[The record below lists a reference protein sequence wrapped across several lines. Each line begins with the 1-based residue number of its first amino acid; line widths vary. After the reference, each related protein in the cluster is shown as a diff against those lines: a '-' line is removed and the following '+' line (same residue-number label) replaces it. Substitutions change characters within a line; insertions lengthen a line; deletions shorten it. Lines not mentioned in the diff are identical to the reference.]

1 MQMDI
6 IGLAKRVFELEM
18 DALRIVQ
25 KQLNSDFEKAIDV
38 LEKTILADRK
48 IVVTGVGKSGHI
60 GRKIAATLTSTGAP
74 SVVLDAVNAFHGDL
88 GMVNRGDAIV
98 ALSYSGETDEILRLV
113 PHLKRLTTSLIS
125 ITGNEHSTLAKNSDI
140 VLSVRIDREACP
152 LNLAPTSSTTAM
164 LVLGDA
170 LAMVLLEKRGFK
182 KEDFARFHPGGTLG
196 RNLLLKVGDIMRPMS
211 QMVILEE
218 EAKVKEALK
227 LWNIKRVGAVVV
239 VNPERKVIGIF
250 THGDFVRNYEIN
262 PRIGEEPLGRV
273 MTKKPITVRVDKLA
287 VEVLNVFEHNKIED
301 LIVVDEQYRVVGLID
316 SQDLAIHRLL

>member
-1 MQMDI
+1 MQEDLV
-6 IGLAKRVFELEM
+6 GLAKRVFDLEM
-18 DALRIVQ
+18 DALRIVR
-25 KQLNSDFEKAIDV
+25 KQLNAAFEQAILV
-38 LEKTILADRK
+38 LEKTILANGK

-88 GMVNRGDAIV
+88 GMVNRGDAVV
-98 ALSYSGETDEILRLV
+98 ALSYSGETEEILRLV
-113 PHLKRLTTSLIS
+113 PHLKRMTTSLIA
-125 ITGNEHSTLAKNSDI
+125 ITGNENSTLAKNSDL

-196 RNLLLKVGDIMRPMS
+196 RNLLLKVGDIMRPLS
-211 QMVILEE
+211 QIVILEE
-218 EAKVKEALK
+218 EAKVKEALR
-227 LWNIKRVGAVVV
+227 LWNVKRVGAVVV
-239 VNPERKVIGIF
+239 VNPGGKVIGIF
-250 THGDFVRNYEIN
+250 THGDFVRNYEVN
-262 PRIGEEPLGRV
+262 HRIGEEPLGKV
-273 MTKKPITVRVDKLA
+273 MTKNPVTVRVDKLA